1 MMNKL
6 TQKDGFW
13 ALIFLLPSVL
23 GIMLFNLIPTVTSF
37 YLSFTKWNLLGTPK
51 FIGIGN
57 YTGLFE
63 DPLFFKVLF
72 QTLYFVFA
80 SVILE
85 IIISLLIATAL
96 NSIVKFKSLY
106 RTIYFLPVVSSMV
119 AVAILWNWIFDPA
132 YGLLNYILS
141 FVGINPIFWL
151 SDPTWALPSMIIVS
165 VWKNLGYSVV
175 LFLSGLQT
183 LPQDCL
189 EAASVDGATKPQTF
203 YKVVIPLLSPTIFL
217 VTIMSF
223 INSFQTFDSVYILTA
238 GGPENSTNIM
248 VYWLYKNAFEFYN
261 MGKASAIAYVLF
273 LIILTITMIQ
283 WYFRKKW
290 VIYED

>member
-1 MMNKL
+1 MNKI

-13 ALIFLLPSVL
+13 AFIFLLPSIL
-23 GIMLFNLIPTVTSF
+23 GILVFNLVPTITSF
-37 YLSFTKWNLLGTPK
+37 YLSFTKWNLLGVPK
-51 FIGIGN
+51 FVGLNN
-57 YTGLFE
+57 YLGLFE
-63 DPLFFKVLF
+63 DPLFSKVIF
-72 QTLYFVFA
+72 QTLYFVFGT
-80 SVILE
+80 VIFE
-85 IIISLLIATAL
+85 VIISLLIAVGL
-96 NSIVKFKSLY
+96 NRITSLKTVY

-132 YGLLNYILS
+132 YGFLNYILS
-141 FVGINPIFWL
+141 FAGIKPVFWL
-151 SDPTWALPSMIIVS
+151 SDPTWALPSMIMVS
-165 VWKNLGYSVV
+165 VWKNLGYSSV

-183 LPQDCL
+183 LPQECL
-189 EAASVDGATKPQTF
+189 EAADVDGASRFQRF
-203 YKVVIPLLSPTIFL
+203 YKIIIPLLSPTIFL

-223 INSFQTFDSVYILTA
+223 INAFQTFDSVYILTS
-238 GGPENSTNIM
+238 GGPQNSTNIM

-273 LIILTITMIQ
+273 LIILSITMIQ

>member
-1 MMNKL
+1 MNKL

-13 ALIFLLPSVL
+13 ALVFLMPSIL
-23 GIMLFNLIPTVTSF
+23 GIMIFNFIPTITSF
-37 YLSFTKWNLLGTPK
+37 YLSFTKWNLLGSPK
-51 FIGIGN
+51 FIGLAN

-72 QTLYFVFA
+72 QTLYFVFGT
-80 SVILE
+80 VILE
-85 IIISLLIATAL
+85 IITSLLIAVAL
-96 NSIVKFKSLY
+96 NSIVNLKSLY

-132 YGLLNYILS
+132 YGFLNYLLS
-141 FVGINPIFWL
+141 FVGIKPIFWL
-151 SDPTWALPSMIIVS
+151 SDPTWALPSMIMVS
-165 VWKNLGYSVV
+165 VWKNLGYSTV

-189 EAASVDGATKPQTF
+189 EASNVDGANKLQTF
-203 YKVVIPLLSPTIFL
+203 YKIVIPLLSPTIFL

-223 INSFQTFDSVYILTA
+223 INAFQTFDSVYILTA
-238 GGPENSTNIM
+238 GGPQNTTNIM

-273 LIILTITMIQ
+273 LIILSITMVQ

>member
-1 MMNKL
+1 MNKL